1 MSTNKKFRVQNGIDI
16 TGEVTVGG
24 VTVIN
29 ADGTVVSDVS
39 DQLVPL
45 QSSVSALETA
55 VQNIIGTSPETLDT
69 LQEIVVTYEGADSD
83 LQLLIATAVAT
94 GTANVTTIAAN
105 TSSVSELLDAFVGD
119 GNTELP
125 NLYSPSI
132 WTSSSPI
139 TQDVTITTHPDGAQ
153 FASNSPYTGDTT

>member
-69 LQEIVVTYEGADSD
+69 LRRDCMVRRCGFRF
-83 LQLLIATAVAT
+83 
-94 GTANVTTIAAN
+94 TIIN
-105 TSSVSELLDAFVGD
+105 CNCSC
-119 GNTELP
+119 NRY
-125 NLYSPSI
+125 NKCN
-132 WTSSSPI
+132 
-139 TQDVTITTHPDGAQ
+139 
-153 FASNSPYTGDTT
+153 SNC

>member
-45 QSSVSALETA
+45 QSSVSALETS

-69 LQEIVVTYEGADSD
+69 LQEICQTYNYW
-83 LQLLIATAVAT
+83 LHKLIKTLR
-94 GTANVTTIAAN
+94 GCGFRFTIIN
-105 TSSVSELLDAFVGD
+105 CNCSC
-119 GNTELP
+119 NR
-125 NLYSPSI
+125 
-132 WTSSSPI
+132 
-139 TQDVTITTHPDGAQ
+139 
-153 FASNSPYTGDTT
+153 